1 MLRSKFFAPGLQSI
15 PFCPWVIVERVRDK
29 SIDLTEQSWLRVLKE
44 ILFASPCSCSNHVV
58 GSQVAQ
64 ENVPEESMAFLA
76 NILLIDVAVEKTS
89 NETGYIDFVPLAI
102 EAGLDALSGAWI
114 HEYAPPHY
122 ANEHDEAIS

>member
-15 PFCPWVIVERVRDK
+15 PFCPWVIMARVRDK

-64 ENVPEESMAFLA
+64 ENVPEELVAFLA
-76 NILLIDVAVEKTS
+76 NILRIDVVVEKAS

-102 EAGLDALSGAWI
+102 EAGLDALSGSWI
-114 HEYAPPHY
+114 PEYPTPHDL
-122 ANEHDEAIS
+122 NEHVEAIL